1 MPTESLFS
9 GLKVVDC
16 ASFIAGPAATTV
28 LADFGADV
36 IKIEPPGI
44 GDTYRYLNRIPPN
57 PPLAEQYSWQVTN
70 RNKRGLCLDLKNP
83 QSAGVIARLARW
95 ADVFVTN
102 YPPRVRQSLKVTY
115 EDLAPLNPRL
125 IYADIT
131 GFGAA
136 GPEAD
141 KPGFDITAY
150 WARSGLMEFTRNAGS
165 PPTIPIPGSG
175 DHATAISLYASIVT
189 ALYRRERTGEGSSVS
204 TSLIAE
210 GAWATAAWLQAALDG
225 AKFELL
231 DRARP
236 GNPLVGQTYQTAD
249 GRWLVMVLVNGDRDW
264 PIFADA
270 IGRADLAADP
280 RFATAKDR
288 AAHAPVLV
296 SELDATFAS
305 GPLARW
311 KAALDAARLIYG
323 VSQNAEEIVADPQLY
338 ANNILV
344 PIDDGSATPRFT
356 VNSPVTVHQ
365 APKVPPR
372 PAPGLGEHSD
382 EVLRELGF
390 DPAEVEGLHASGAVP
405 AVKIAA

>member
-36 IKIEPPGI
+36 IKIEPPGM
-44 GDTYRYLNRIPPN
+44 GDTYRYLNLIPPN
-57 PPLAEQYSWQVTN
+57 PPLDESYSWQVTN
-70 RNKRGLCLDLKNP
+70 RNKRGLCLDLKSP
-83 QSAGVIARLARW
+83 QAPEVVARLAKW

-102 YPPRVRQSLKVTY
+102 FPPGVRHRLKVTY

-131 GFGAA
+131 GYGAE

-150 WARSGLMEFTRNAGS
+150 WARSGLMEFTRNLGS

-175 DHATAISLYASIVT
+175 DHPTAITLYAGIVT
-189 ALYRRERTGEGSSVS
+189 GLYRRERTGKGCNA
-204 TSLIAE
+204 TASLIAE
-210 GAWATAAWLQAALDG
+210 GAWATAAWLQAALFG

-231 DRARP
+231 DRRRP
-236 GNPLVGQTYQTAD
+236 KNPLVGETYETED
-249 GRWLVMVLVNGDRDW
+249 GRWLILVLASGDRDW
-264 PIFADA
+264 PILAKT
-270 IGRADLAADP
+270 IGREDLAEDA
-280 RFATAKDR
+280 RFATDKGRTAY
-288 AAHAPVLV
+288 AAIIAN
-296 SELDATFAS
+296 ELEGTFAS
-305 GPLARW
+305 RPLHEWRVM
-311 KAALDAARLIYG
+311 LDAAGLAYG
-323 VSQNAEEIVADPQLY
+323 VSQNAAEIVADPQLY

-344 PIDDGSATPRFT
+344 PIEDGSATPRYT
-356 VNSPVTVHQ
+356 VNSPVTIREE
-365 APKVPPR
+365 PKVAPR
-372 PAPGLGEHSD
+372 PAPGLGEHSE

-390 DPAEVEGLHASGAVP
+390 DAAAIEGLHASGAVP
-405 AVKIAA
+405 APKKAA